1 MKSKIPSE
9 LLYPLPQPFDLL
21 EYKQRQAEF
30 NAWSN
35 KQFNLISVRKLVQ
48 ARATFADFVCLN
60 IWQHCELHEERDLSL
75 LAVGGYGRGELHPES
90 DIDLLVLS
98 QNNLRHESSEKISQ
112 FLTILWDLKYDV
124 GHSVRSIEES
134 MEMAGKDITIA
145 TNLMERRLICGNKIN
160 FDQLELQLTESDFM
174 TSKEFYLAKRD
185 EQEKRHK
192 RYFSTSYNLEPNLKA
207 NPGCLRDLQTISWVA
222 KKHFNTQSI
231 TDLVKEKYLLQDEYQ
246 EMLEC
251 QDFLWQMRF
260 ALHVVAQ
267 RNENRLLFD
276 YQPQVAETM
285 GFGKDGKAAIERMM
299 KRFFRVA
306 RRVIELNNM
315 LLQRFNSAILGTHE
329 EVVPIDDDFAL
340 HGSSLLIRHNDAFF
354 YRANIIKMFIHI
366 ADHPEVKTLHSDTIR
381 LLRRVRRRLMGDLH
395 DLEKCRSMFMTFLRH
410 PNALGHAF
418 TLMLKHSVLAY
429 YMPNWRHIVG
439 QMQFDLFHAYTVDEH
454 THRLLKN
461 INRYSKPQNKD
472 EFPRCTQIYKRLD
485 KPELLTL
492 AGLFHDIGKG
502 RGGDHSKLGAIDAA
516 NFGTLHGLP
525 KSDTKLICWLVEN
538 HLLMSITAQKND
550 IYDPTVIA
558 EFAKKVKD
566 ETRLDNLYCLTV
578 ADVRATNTNL
588 WNEWK
593 NTLLGDLYLATQRA
607 LRHGLENAKDM
618 RDTAKSNKEQ
628 ALAILMDKAFETS
641 NDNDASDLPPIDVE
655 RLNQIWKQFR
665 TLYFSRHSPQQLA
678 WHTEHLLK
686 HKNRTKKPLVWLSD
700 QSVRGGTQVFV
711 YAKDQA
717 GIFANI
723 VSVFHNKNVNV
734 VDAHIMNTKDGY
746 LIDTFIVLDQDNTVI
761 DSAQRRADIKHTIE
775 QVLTGKIQIVPT
787 QKRVP
792 RQIKQFSLPVRVRF
806 MDAKSNKRDM
816 MELTALDTPG
826 LLAKI
831 ANVFKQNNILLYSAK
846 ISTNGE
852 KAEDI
857 FKIST
862 SDRERLD
869 EQQKQNLVAALQSE
883 IN

>member
-1 MKSKIPSE
+1 MKSKIPSH
-9 LLYPLPQPFDLL
+9 LLAPLPLPFDMPI
-21 EYKQRQAEF
+21 YKQRLNDF
-30 NAWSN
+30 STWS
-35 KQFNLISVRKLVQ
+35 KEHFNLISVRKLVQ
-48 ARATFADFVCLN
+48 ARATFVDFMLLN
-60 IWQHCELHEERDLSL
+60 IWQHCGLNDEADVTL

-90 DIDLLVLS
+90 DIDLLVLTNS
-98 QNNLRHESSEKISQ
+98 KLTNGASEKISQ
-112 FLTILWDLKYDV
+112 FLTLLWDFKFDV
-124 GHSVRSIEES
+124 GHSVRTIAESISCASE
-134 MEMAGKDITIA
+134 DITIA
-145 TNLMERRLICGNKIN
+145 TNLMERRLLCGNKLN
-160 FDQLELQLTESDFM
+160 FDTLETSLAESNFM

-185 EQEKRHK
+185 EQERRHK

-222 KKHFNTQSI
+222 KKHFNTQHI
-231 TDLVKEKYLLQDEYQ
+231 TDLVKEQYLLQDEYQ

-260 ALHVVAQ
+260 ALHLVAN

-276 YQPQVAETM
+276 YQPLVAETM
-285 GFGKDGKAAIERMM
+285 GFGKDGKAAVERMM

-306 RRVIELNNM
+306 RRVTELNTM
-315 LLQRFNSAILGTHE
+315 LLQRFNSAILGTKE
-329 EVVPIDDDFAL
+329 QTIIIDDDFAM

-366 ADHPEVKTLHSDTIR
+366 ADNPHIKTLHSDTIR

-418 TLMLKHSVLAY
+418 TIMVKHSVLAY

-454 THRLLKN
+454 THRLIKN
-461 INRYSKPQNKD
+461 IHRYSLAKYKD
-472 EFPRCTQIYKRLD
+472 EFPLCSEIYKRLD

-492 AGLFHDIGKG
+492 AGIFHDIGKG
-502 RGGDHSKLGAIDAA
+502 RGGDHSKLGAIDAT

-525 KSDTKLICWLVEN
+525 TSDKKLVSWLVDN

-550 IYDPTVIA
+550 IYDPGVIA
-558 EFAKKVKD
+558 DFAKKIKD

-578 ADVRATNTNL
+578 ADVRATNSNL

-593 NTLLGDLYLATQRA
+593 NTLLSDLYLATRRA
-607 LRHGLENAKDM
+607 LRQGLENAKDM
-618 RDTAKSNKEQ
+618 RETAASNKEQ
-628 ALAILMDKAFETS
+628 ALSLL
-641 NDNDASDLPPIDVE
+641 DALNLDLE
-655 RLNQIWKQFR
+655 RAAQIWKQFR
-665 TLYFSRHSPQQLA
+665 TVYFTRHSPQQLA
-678 WHTEHLLK
+678 WHTEHLLS
-686 HKNRTKKPLVWLSD
+686 HKNRTKKPLVWLSN

-717 GIFANI
+717 GLFANI

-746 LIDTFIVLDQDNTVI
+746 LIDTFIVLDHDNTVI
-761 DSAQRRADIKHTIE
+761 DSQSRRDDIKQTIE
-775 QVLTGKIQIVPT
+775 QVLTGEVSIKRA

-792 RQIKQFSLPVRVRF
+792 RQIKQFSMPLRVKF

-816 MELTALDTPG
+816 MEFTALDTPG

-831 ANVFKQNNILLYSAK
+831 ATVFSEMNILLYSAK

-869 EQQKQNLVAALQSE
+869 EHQKQALVEALQAE
-883 IN
+883 IND